1 MHNIQRMFNTNPN
14 MPNAL
19 RKKGEFLIILACKL
33 ECLQAS
39 LQNMLDQE
47 IYNAITMIT
56 PPLF

>member
-1 MHNIQRMFNTNPN
+1 